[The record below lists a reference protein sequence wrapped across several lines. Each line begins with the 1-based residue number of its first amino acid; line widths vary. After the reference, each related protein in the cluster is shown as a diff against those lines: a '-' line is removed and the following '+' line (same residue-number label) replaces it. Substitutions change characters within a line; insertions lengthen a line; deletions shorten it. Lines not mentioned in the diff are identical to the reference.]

1 VVITIIDTGL
11 GNIAAVKNMLSY
23 LGHEAQIS
31 STPDEIAKSDKV
43 ILPGVGSYDAG
54 MQSLA
59 DKNLISPLQ
68 NLAAAGEAKILGICL
83 GMQLLFDGS
92 EEGDTGGLSLLEGK
106 FERIPRGEDVK
117 VPHMRWNRLGFDG
130 ELKLFS
136 DIGETNRF
144 YFIHSFRLP
153 AVHASQ
159 FDEVGICNYGAPFV
173 AAFRK
178 DNLMGTQFHPEKSHK
193 FGLKLLENFG
203 RM

>member
-1 VVITIIDTGL
+1 MITIVDTGL
-11 GNIAAVKNMLSY
+11 GNITAVKNMLSF
-23 LGHEAQIS
+23 LGHDAQIS
-31 STPDEIAKSDKV
+31 RSPDELAKSEKV

-59 DKNLISPLQ
+59 DKDLISPLQ
-68 NLAAAGEAKILGICL
+68 NLAVAGEAKILGICL
-83 GMQLLFDGS
+83 GMQLMFDGS
-92 EEGDTGGLSLLEGK
+92 EEGDAAGLSLLAGN
-106 FERIPRGEDVK
+106 FERIPKLEDVK
-117 VPHMRWNRLGFDG
+117 VPHMRWNSVEFEG
-130 ELKLFS
+130 ELNLFS
-136 DIGETNRF
+136 EIGKANRF

-153 AVHASQ
+153 VMNASQ

-178 DNLMGTQFHPEKSHK
+178 GNLMGTQFHPEKSHK

>member
-1 VVITIIDTGL
+1 MITIIDTGL

-23 LGHEAQIS
+23 LGYEAHITRSQ
-31 STPDEIAKSDKV
+31 DEILKAEKV

-59 DKNLISPLQ
+59 DANLISPLK

-83 GMQLLFDGS
+83 GMQLMFDGS
-92 EEGDTGGLSLLEGK
+92 EEGDTCGLSFLKGN
-106 FERIPRGEDVK
+106 FERIAKLEAVK
-117 VPHMRWNRLGFDG
+117 VPHMRWNRLEFHGA
-130 ELKLFS
+130 LRLFS
-136 DIGETNRF
+136 DIGESNRF

-153 AVHASQ
+153 GVYAPQ

-178 DNLMGTQFHPEKSHK
+178 GNLMGTQFHPEKSHK
-193 FGLKLLENFG
+193 FGLKILDNFG

>member
-1 VVITIIDTGL
+1 MVITIIDTGL

-31 STPDEIAKSDKV
+31 STPDEIAKSEKV

-92 EEGDTGGLSLLEGK
+92 EEGTLPGCRFWRESLREFRGGKTSK
-106 FERIPRGEDVK
+106 CRIC
-117 VPHMRWNRLGFDG
+117 
-130 ELKLFS
+130 
-136 DIGETNRF
+136 
-144 YFIHSFRLP
+144 
-153 AVHASQ
+153 A
-159 FDEVGICNYGAPFV
+159 
-173 AAFRK
+173 
-178 DNLMGTQFHPEKSHK
+178 GTVWGSTAH
-193 FGLKLLENFG
+193 
-203 RM
+203 